1 MTGRRRQAVIV
12 NDRMQKGYQYER
24 VAPLGRN
31 FHPKFRPELTPK
43 EMLEL
48 GVFCGK
54 YMTDTRKEFPA
65 SWFTRAMSRS
75 SATAPST
82 ILAWMPVSHCQCGA
96 RRVRFIPTIR
106 AGGSN
111 GIAAIIWAGECQK
124 RMRDR
129 LNAGTLC
136 AATWPRSYA
145 TANVAIR
152 PAASARGRPSC
163 TGPMTA
169 ERSEGLPD
177 GEDAIG
183 ISTSAWGYLPT
194 FSGRADHGLQLPTVV
209 ICCKDP
215 RTTRCRDG
223 HLLDTCTPCLRRRLF
238 PCGGDG

>member
-12 NDRMQKGYQYER
+12 NDRMQRGYQYER
-24 VAPLGRN
+24 IAPLGRN
-31 FHPKFRPELTPK
+31 FHAEFRPELTPK

-65 SWFTRAMSRS
+65 QGSHGPSCRRTP
-75 SATAPST
+75 ATAPST
-82 ILAWMPVSHCQCGA
+82 ILAWMPVSRCQCGA
-96 RRVRFIPTIR
+96 RRVGSIPTIR
-106 AGGSN
+106 ADGSN

-129 LNAGTLC
+129 SNAGTLC

-152 PAASARGRPSC
+152 PAASVRGRPSC

-177 GEDAIG
+177 GKAARDRNFNLGFGSVAD
-183 ISTSAWGYLPT
+183 T
-194 FSGRADHGLQLPTVV
+194 GRPRLQPPTVV
-209 ICCKDP
+209 IC
-215 RTTRCRDG
+215 
-223 HLLDTCTPCLRRRLF
+223 
-238 PCGGDG
+238 